1 MTQKTHRIVLAIG
14 LNLTLLGIN
23 GCALFMPTPEDPL
36 ANDPVARAAL
46 AVRDEGRSPAN
57 FGSESGG
64 SGDSGF
70 IKERSAPMF
79 NRLTL
84 GMEMPQV
91 LELWGKPTD
100 VKAAGE
106 PSDGNQRWVYSE
118 GVAGLYGL
126 GTNRVIYFEQGRVA
140 GWESH

>member
-1 MTQKTHRIVLAIG
+1 MTQKTHLTALAIG
-14 LNLTLLGIN
+14 FSLTLLSMN

-46 AVRDEGRSPAN
+46 AVRDEGRSPASV
-57 FGSESGG
+57 GSESSD
-64 SGDSGF
+64 SGDSAF

-126 GTNRVIYFEQGRVA
+126 GTQRVVYFEQGRVA